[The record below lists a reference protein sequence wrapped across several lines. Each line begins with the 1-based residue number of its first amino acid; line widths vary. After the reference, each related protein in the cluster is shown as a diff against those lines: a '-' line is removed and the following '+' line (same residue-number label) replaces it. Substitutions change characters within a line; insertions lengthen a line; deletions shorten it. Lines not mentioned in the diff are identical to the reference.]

1 MVYRVVVS
9 PRAKSDL
16 RGIQRYISFDNPQA
30 ALRFGKRL
38 FTQPK
43 VLGTHPE
50 IGRVVPE
57 FSNPFIREIIVG
69 NYRVVHKVNH
79 SKKQIRILR
88 YWHGARGVPA
98 LSE

>member
-9 PRAKSDL
+9 PRAKRDL

-30 ALRFGKRL
+30 ALRFAKRL

-43 VLGTHPE
+43 VLSTHPE

-57 FSNPFIREIIVG
+57 FSDRTIREVVVG

-79 SKKQIRILR
+79 LKKQIRILR
-88 YWHGARGVPA
+88 YWHGARGIPD
-98 LSE
+98 LCE